1 MSFQETTVMNVS
13 KITADFLVYSTRAT
27 QNAVSVLHLTFS
39 QDNEPD
45 ATMKVFFTATSP
57 SVEASRVGFAERVA
71 EAINCIEWED
81 GI

>member
-1 MSFQETTVMNVS
+1 MSFQETAVMNVS
-13 KITADFLVYSTRAT
+13 KITADFDVIERERDETPF
-27 QNAVSVLHLTFS
+27 SVLHLTFS